1 MTLTNKQ
8 ISKKYNRF
16 SLFYDFIERPIEK
29 KLFSKW
35 RKELLKEVKGRVL
48 EIGVGTGKNFP
59 YYNHEKVDLT
69 AIDISK
75 GMLNKAKKKANDLGL
90 KVKLELT
97 NTDYLP
103 FKDDSFDYVI
113 ATFVLCSVPDQ
124 KKMLL
129 EIKRVVKNSGNI
141 FLLDHVLSKNKLIAF
156 FQNIHN
162 PFTKFLL
169 GVNVNRD
176 TIGSIKKTGLKIVKE
191 KNLALKDVFKETK
204 VKK

>member
-75 GMLNKAKKKANDLGL
+75 GMLNKAKKKINYSRAI
-90 KVKLELT
+90 KSKLPT
-97 NTDYLP
+97 
-103 FKDDSFDYVI
+103 FKARGETVI
-113 ATFVLCSVPDQ
+113 W
-124 KKMLL
+124 
-129 EIKRVVKNSGNI
+129 
-141 FLLDHVLSKNKLIAF
+141 LDKEDGT
-156 FQNIHN
+156 
-162 PFTKFLL
+162 P
-169 GVNVNRD
+169 
-176 TIGSIKKTGLKIVKE
+176 IGMIIKKTR
-191 KNLALKDVFKETK
+191 
-204 VKK
+204 KKKGDAMVSTG